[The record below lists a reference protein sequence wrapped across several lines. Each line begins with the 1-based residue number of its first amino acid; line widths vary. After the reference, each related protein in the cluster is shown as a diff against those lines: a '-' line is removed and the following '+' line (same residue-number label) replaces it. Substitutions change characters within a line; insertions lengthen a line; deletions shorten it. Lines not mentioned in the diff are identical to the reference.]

1 MTAVQNIDTL
11 VSRDVV
17 SLFGRSEKHIRSI
30 GGMSIKLAGPEDIL
44 SWSHGEVKNGET
56 ISYRTYKPEKDG
68 LLCAKIFGPTRDYEC
83 QCGKYRRIKY
93 KGITCEKCGVEVT
106 VSKVRRERL
115 GHIDLASPV
124 IHVLFLRGT
133 NSIISTTLGMT
144 LKDVERV
151 LYYDAH
157 AVVNPGN
164 TTMYK
169 KQVLSNEQLDQA
181 LGEFGDS
188 FEVMSGAECI
198 KQLLADID
206 LPKEIDMLH
215 EQIATIKS
223 DVKRRSL
230 LKRARVL
237 SDFLKSG
244 NKLDWMVLT
253 RIPVL
258 PPDLRPL
265 VFLDGGRF
273 ASSDLNEL
281 YRSIINRNE
290 RLKRMIEAKAP
301 SIIIKNEKRMLQE
314 AVDALFDNS
323 KKMVTAKSSS
333 DRALKSISESLRGKN
348 GRFRQNLLGK
358 RVDYSGRSV
367 IVVGPSLKLH
377 QCGLPKKMAL
387 ELFKPFIFSKLIL
400 YGRVSSIKVA
410 KMMVKSELPEVW
422 NILDEVVR
430 EHVVLLN
437 RAPTLHRLGI
447 QAFEPKLT
455 ESKAIQLHPLVC
467 KAFNADFDGDQM
479 AVHVPL
485 SIEAQIEA
493 RVLMM
498 SSNNI
503 LSPQNGQ
510 PMIVPTKD
518 IIVGL
523 YYMTSP
529 MDDAIG
535 NGKAFGGYNEVM
547 RAIDNGSIAINSKIK
562 YYYSYTSD
570 PSKSYS
576 AEATP
581 GIVML
586 YNLIPNDGKILF
598 EEMNIVFN
606 SKNTST
612 ILNLIYK
619 VYGTKMAVIF
629 ADKIMAFGFE
639 YATKSGL
646 SFGKDDMVV
655 PESKWAHI
663 GKTFD
668 KIKDIEQQYS
678 AGYITHREKYNQVT
692 DYWSECTDLVSKDMM
707 KELSRDTQSSTVN
720 SMYVMMNSGGRVS
733 EALMKQ
739 VAGMRGLIAKPS
751 GEIIETPIIS
761 NFKEGLSVLE
771 YFNSAHGARK
781 GAADTAL
788 RTADAGYLTRRLVD
802 VAQDCVVVEHD
813 CGTHNGITYA
823 VKMENGVQNQSISDI
838 AFGRVLAADVFDMDG
853 KVVLDAGVLLGNAE
867 IEKLEKS
874 GVSEVKLRSV
884 VTCATDRGVCAK
896 CYGYDLAIGQMVNIG
911 EPVGIVA
918 AQSIGEPG
926 AQLTMRTFHIGGATS
941 KTVEKSAIISI
952 LDGKVRFNDMKIVI
966 DKDGQAI
973 AVSNNSSVVVC
984 DKEGREIFK
993 EFVPYASKI
1002 NVKDGAS
1009 VKKGDKIAEW
1019 DPYNSYIVS
1028 EHTGYVKFY
1037 DMVAGVTYKEKTEDS
1052 LGVSHKIIVKW
1063 GAAVKSLNPHIELVD
1078 KGDKSVKLD
1087 HSGKNVRYL
1096 LPTNAMIN
1104 LKDGDLIQPGDKIVR
1119 IPREGTRV
1127 LKDITGGLPRVE
1139 DIFEARVPKQP
1150 AIVAEMDGIVE
1161 FLHEYRAK
1169 NRIVIKS
1176 VEDGDSSVQYSI
1188 PKGHYIQVQD
1198 GTFVKKGDI
1207 IVDGD
1212 LDPHDILSVS
1222 GVEGLTKYIV
1232 DEVQQVY
1239 QLQGVKIDNKH
1250 IEIIVKYMLQKV
1262 EIMDSGD
1269 AEFNNG
1275 QQIDLNLAKD
1285 INAELLAKGKKSMV
1299 YETRL
1304 QGITRAAIQTESFI
1318 SAASFQETTKVLTD
1332 AAVSGKID
1340 YLRGMKENIIV
1351 GRLIPAG
1358 TGYVME
1364 KIKANARLNQENIA
1378 LQK

>member
-1 MTAVQNIDTL
+1 MTTTIQNDTL
-11 VSRDVV
+11 VSKDVI

-30 GGMSIKLAGPEDIL
+30 GGISIKLAGPEDIL
-44 SWSHGEVKNGET
+44 SWSHGEVKNDET
-56 ISYRTYKPEKDG
+56 INYRTYKPEKDG

-83 QCGKYRRIKY
+83 QCGKYRRMKY

-124 IHVLFLRGT
+124 AHVLFLKGI
-133 NSIISTTLGMT
+133 NSVISITLGMT
-144 LKDVERV
+144 LKDVERI

-157 AVVNPGN
+157 AVVDPKN
-164 TTMYK
+164 TTLNK
-169 KQVLSNEQLDQA
+169 KQVLSNDQLSQFLD
-181 LGEFGDS
+181 EFGES
-188 FEVMSGAECI
+188 FEVMAGPECI
-198 KQLLADID
+198 KRLLSDID
-206 LPKEIDMLH
+206 LIKEIDTLH
-215 EQIATIKS
+215 QQISTIKS
-223 DVKRRSL
+223 DIKRRAL
-230 LKRARVL
+230 LKRARML
-237 SDFLKSG
+237 GDFLKSG
-244 NKLDWMVLT
+244 NKLEWMILT

-265 VFLDGGRF
+265 VFLDGGKI

-281 YRSIINRNE
+281 YRTIIARND
-290 RLKRMIEAKAP
+290 RLKKMIESQAP
-301 SIIIKNEKRMLQE
+301 EIILINEKRMLQE

-323 KKMVTAKSSS
+323 KKMVTKSSS
-333 DRALKSISESLRGKN
+333 DRALKSLSESLRGKN

-367 IVVGPSLKLH
+367 IVVGASLKLH

-387 ELFKPFIFSKLIL
+387 ELFKPFIFSKLML
-400 YGRVSSIKVA
+400 YGKVTSIKIA
-410 KMMVKSELPEVW
+410 KMMIKSELPEVW

-430 EHVVLLN
+430 EHVILLN

-447 QAFEPKLT
+447 QAFEPKLI
-455 ESKAIQLHPLVC
+455 ESKAIQLHPLSC

-479 AVHVPL
+479 AVHIPL

-518 IIVGL
+518 ITVGL

-529 MDDAIG
+529 MTDTVG
-535 NGKAFGGYNEVM
+535 NNKAFASYNEIV
-547 RAIDNGSIAINSKIK
+547 RALDDKNIVVNSEIN
-562 YYYSYTSD
+562 YYYSYSSEPNKT
-570 PSKSYS
+570 YS
-576 AEATP
+576 AKTTP
-581 GIVML
+581 GRVML
-586 YNLIPNDGKILF
+586 YNLIPNDGQLSFDKV
-598 EEMNIVFN
+598 NVVFN
-606 SKNTST
+606 TKNTG
-612 ILNLIYK
+612 ILLNEIYK
-619 VYGTKMAVIF
+619 IYGTKTAVIF
-629 ADKIMAFGFE
+629 ADKIMSLGFE
-639 YATKSGL
+639 YATKSGV

-655 PESKWAHI
+655 PKSKWDHVD
-663 GKTFD
+663 KTFI
-668 KIKDIEQQYS
+668 KIKEIEQQYS
-678 AGYITHREKYNQVT
+678 AGYITQREKYNQVT
-692 DYWSECTDLVSKDMM
+692 DYWSECTDRVSKDMM
-707 KELSRDTQSSTVN
+707 KELSKNITDSRVN
-720 SMYVMMNSGGRVS
+720 SMYIMMNSGGRVS
-733 EALMKQ
+733 ERLMMQ
-739 VAGMRGLIAKPS
+739 VAGMRGLMAKPS

-761 NFKEGLSVLE
+761 NFKEGLTVLE

-781 GAADTAL
+781 GVADTAL

-802 VAQDCVVVEHD
+802 VAQDCVIIEYD
-813 CGTHNGITYA
+813 CGTNNGISYSL
-823 VKMENGVQNQSISDI
+823 KIEHDMQNQSFHDI
-838 AFGRVLAADVFDMDG
+838 VFGRVLATDAFDRDG
-853 KVVLDAGVLLGNAE
+853 KVILETGILIGDKEVE
-867 IEKLEKS
+867 ILEKMN
-874 GVSEVKLRSV
+874 VSEVKLRSV
-884 VTCATDRGVCAK
+884 VTCDTDRGICAK
-896 CYGYDLAIGQMVNIG
+896 CYGYDLARGQMVNIG

-926 AQLTMRTFHIGGATS
+926 AQLTMRTFHIGGASS
-941 KTVEKSAIISI
+941 KTIEKSAIIAI
-952 LDGKVRFNDMKIVI
+952 IDGKVKFHDIKIVI
-966 DKDGQAI
+966 DKEGNQI
-973 AVSNNSSVVVC
+973 VVSNNSSISLH
-984 DKEGREIFK
+984 DKEGHEVFK
-993 EFVPYASKI
+993 EIVPYASKI
-1002 NVKDGAS
+1002 NIQDNVN

-1028 EHTGYVKFY
+1028 EYVGHIKFH
-1037 DMVAGVTYKEKTEDS
+1037 DMIAGVTYKEKNDDG
-1052 LGVSHKIIVKW
+1052 LGASHKIIVKW
-1063 GAAVKSLNPHIELVD
+1063 WASVKSLNPHIELLD
-1078 KGDKSVKLD
+1078 KDNNPVKLD

-1096 LPTNAMIN
+1096 LPTNSMII
-1104 LKDGDLIQPGDKIVR
+1104 LKEGDLIHPGDKIVR

-1139 DIFEARVPKQP
+1139 DIVEARVPKQS
-1150 AIVAEMDGIVE
+1150 AIVAEIDGIVE

-1169 NRIVIKS
+1169 NRIAIKS
-1176 VEDGDSSVQYSI
+1176 LDSDQVVHYSI

-1212 LDPHDILSVS
+1212 LDPHDILAV
-1222 GVEGLTKYIV
+1222 GGIPALTKYIV

-1262 EIMDSGD
+1262 EIIDAGD
-1269 AEFNNG
+1269 ADFNNG

-1285 INAELLAKGKKSMV
+1285 INSTLITEGKKPMV

-1318 SAASFQETTKVLTD
+1318 SAASFQETTRVLTE
-1332 AAVSGKID
+1332 AAISGKVD

-1358 TGYVME
+1358 TGYVIE
-1364 KIKANARLNQENIA
+1364 KIKANAKLNQQEA
-1378 LQK
+1378 QVLTK